1 MKRSMYGFLFG
12 VMGAIYYWIEIL
24 WDGSSHWSMFV
35 LGGVCGILIGLINE
49 YKFTWDVPL
58 WKQVLIGEVI
68 VLPLEFVVGC
78 IVNLW
83 FKLDVWDYSGLPLN
97 ILGQT
102 SLLFAFL
109 FIPIILSAIFLD
121 DYLRY
126 WLFDGGK
133 PRYKL
138 W

>member
-58 WKQVLIGEVI
+58 WKQVLIGEAI

-83 FKLDVWDYSGLPLN
+83 LKLDVWDYSSLPLN
-97 ILGQT
+97 IFGQT

-109 FIPIILSAIFLD
+109 FIPIILLAIFLD

-126 WLFDGGK
+126 WLFAGGK